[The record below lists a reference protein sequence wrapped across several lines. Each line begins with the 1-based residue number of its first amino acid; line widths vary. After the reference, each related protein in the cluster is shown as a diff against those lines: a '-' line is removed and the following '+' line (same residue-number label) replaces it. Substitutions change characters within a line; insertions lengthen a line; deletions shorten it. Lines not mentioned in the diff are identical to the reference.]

1 MKIKDIPKLRI
12 AIRACIA
19 FMRQYPDTPIEILQF
34 KFSTI
39 IECSPQIVNMI
50 HVDYNDS
57 GIIDKL
63 QMVIQRYE
71 SLQRDMKHPDDV
83 LAATK
88 NVGKELSD
96 LYVLPMITD
105 ENDKKAYSDAME
117 NWTTEEVQK

>member
-1 MKIKDIPKLRI
+1 
-12 AIRACIA
+12 
-19 FMRQYPDTPIEILQF
+19 
-34 KFSTI
+34 
-39 IECSPQIVNMI
+39 
-50 HVDYNDS
+50 VDYNDS